1 MGQNPSKSISGTTVG
16 QDSNSNATLDACAR
30 VIEESIE
37 ANYKNWPQFP
47 QFCTCACDFGHLV
60 QKKHDC
66 ANFPCENIRSCFW
79 ATKNVAKCPENV
91 AERRG
96 TSRVLAVKTSRNVAE
111 RRGALFCEEFAIM
124 CLFNA
129 FFLLNLHFSGEITFL
144 GGCWSCNTAKTVP
157 QGNFP
162 TI

>member
-1 MGQNPSKSISGTTVG
+1 MDFQELQGCEWAKNPSKSISGTTVG
-16 QDSNSNATLDACAR
+16 QESNSNATLDACAR

-66 ANFPCENIRSCFW
+66 ANFPCENIKILFLGNKKRREVSRKRRG
-79 ATKNVAKCPENV
+79 TSRNVAGSCGKNV

-96 TSRVLAVKTSRNVAE
+96 TSRNVAE
-111 RRGALFCEEFAIM
+111 HCFARSLRSCVFSM
-124 CLFNA
+124 H
-129 FFLLNLHFSGEITFL
+129 FFS
-144 GGCWSCNTAKTVP
+144 
-157 QGNFP
+157 
-162 TI
+162 